1 MTPADLC
8 AAAIGFALALPVG
21 TLTEYL
27 IHRFVLHS
35 RWRSRITR
43 RHRMHHKANDSD
55 TLWGDFRDFLPGL
68 LPVGWLGFLWS
79 PAVGVGFLLGGAVY
93 VFVLALVHKLSH
105 ERPELVFWMRDNAH
119 ALHHGTAPRSNFG
132 VVTRFWDR
140 VFGTCSDG
148 TGHRHS

>member
-1 MTPADLC
+1 MTETDLC

-27 IHRFVLHS
+27 LHRFVLHS

-68 LPVGWLGFLWS
+68 LPVGWLGFVWS
-79 PAVGVGFLLGGAVY
+79 AAAGVGFVLGGVAY
-93 VFVLALVHKLSH
+93 VFGLALVHKLSH
-105 ERPELVFWMRDNAH
+105 ERPRLVFWMRANAH
-119 ALHHGTAPRSNFG
+119 ALHHSGTPRCNYG
-132 VVTRFWDR
+132 VVTRFWYR
-140 VFGTCSDG
+140 VFGTYSSG
-148 TGHRHS
+148 PVPRHS